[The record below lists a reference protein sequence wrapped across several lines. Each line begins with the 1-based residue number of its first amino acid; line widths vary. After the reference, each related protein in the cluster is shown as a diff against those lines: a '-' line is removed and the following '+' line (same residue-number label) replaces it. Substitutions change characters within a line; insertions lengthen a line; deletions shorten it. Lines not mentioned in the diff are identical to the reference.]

1 MCVSEFITT
10 MDVISL
16 ISSISSLILSIVAIV
31 ISILFYILGKNDS
44 TEISHI
50 AKEIES
56 HTNTLK
62 TLQET
67 MLKTSFE
74 MIRDNSKVMQD
85 YVMASVGKTDTD
97 FKQDDGL
104 NKKMEVSNPV
114 IE

>member
-1 MCVSEFITT
+1 MSVSEFITT
-10 MDVISL
+10 MDVIAL

-44 TEISHI
+44 TEICSR

-74 MIRDNSKVMQD
+74 MIRDNSKAMQD

-97 FKQDDGL
+97 SKKDDGL
-104 NKKMEVSNPV
+104 NNKVEVSNA
-114 IE
+114 